1 MTFKQIIIFTI
12 KEFNKNKEKDGY
24 LPQNGTIINAF
35 VSSNGL
41 NSVAVGFVK

>member
-24 LPQNGTIINAF
+24 LPQNGTVINVF